1 MNNIFDIKNAFY
13 INLLSRPDRKKH
25 VEDQLEKIGIKAER
39 FNAIKLKNGAVGCSM
54 SHLKCLEIARTNN
67 WDHVLI
73 VEDDILFLNPALFIH
88 KLNEFLSNHKNFDVL
103 LFAGNNMPPYV
114 TIDNSCVKVTKC
126 QTTTGYLV
134 KSHYYD
140 TLIHNYKEGIKKLMN
155 EPLKHA
161 IYAIDKYWFRLQEKD
176 KWYLVIPLS
185 VTQREDYSDIEKK
198 RTNYTNVMIDLD
210 KKAFFKAQENKLK
223 LANTFKLF

>member
-1 MNNIFDIKNAFY
+1 MNNIFDIKNSFY

-25 VEDQLEKIGIKAER
+25 VEEQLEKIGIKAER

-126 QTTTGYLV
+126 QTTTAYLV

-140 TLIHNYKEGIKKLMN
+140 TLINNYKEGIKKLIN
-155 EPLKHA
+155 EPLKHT

>member
-176 KWYLVIPLS
+176 KWYLIIPLS

>member
-25 VEDQLEKIGIKAER
+25 VEEQLEKIGIKAER

-103 LFAGNNMPPYV
+103 LFAGNNMPPYI

-126 QTTTGYLV
+126 QTTTAYLV

-140 TLIHNYKEGIKKLMN
+140 TLINNYKEGIKKLMN

-176 KWYLVIPLS
+176 KWYLIIPLS

-210 KKAFFKAQENKLK
+210 KKAFFKAQENRLK
-223 LANTFKLF
+223 LANSFKLF

>member
-25 VEDQLEKIGIKAER
+25 VEEQLEKIGIKAER

-103 LFAGNNMPPYV
+103 LFAGNNMPPYI

-126 QTTTGYLV
+126 QTTTAYLV

-140 TLIHNYKEGIKKLMN
+140 TLINNYKEGIKKLMN

-176 KWYLVIPLS
+176 KWYLIIPLS

-210 KKAFFKAQENKLK
+210 KKAFFKAQENRLK
-223 LANTFKLF
+223 LAYSFKLF

>member
-1 MNNIFDIKNAFY
+1 
-13 INLLSRPDRKKH
+13 LLSRPDRKKH

-176 KWYLVIPLS
+176 KWYLIIPLS